1 MRYALYF
8 APEPGSPWAE
18 AGNSWIGRDAERGL
32 AVGQETVP
40 GIPPVLLS
48 QLTSGARRYG
58 LHATLKAPFHLAPGF
73 SEANLEAMAAAFC
86 QAQRR
91 IAVPALTV
99 KPLDHFLAL
108 RPEGAEDAELEI
120 GALAMRC
127 VSYFDLLRAAPADH
141 DLATRRRRSMSLRQ
155 EALLQ
160 RWGYPYTEEE
170 YRFHLTLSDDLREID
185 DDAAYALRRAAEEH
199 FAPLIAQASFAIDR
213 LCIFREA
220 GPGAPFA
227 VWRSFPFGDRL
238 PQTSLP
244 GVLPAP
250 GRLFFFVGPTGAG
263 KDSLLRWV
271 QQRVPNRDTVFA
283 RRTVTKPAQE
293 GDVHEA
299 VDTATFWNLA
309 AAGQFAM
316 QWQVDGVSYGVRRCI
331 EADLLAGFD
340 VLVNG
345 SREYV
350 PQLQRLYPQA
360 QVVWIEADAALL
372 EERLAARGRESGAA
386 LLRRISRASQFP
398 PPESR
403 ADSYANS
410 QQVVR
415 IDNSGEIETAGQRVL
430 ELLRR

>member
-1 MRYALYF
+1 MRYGLYF

-18 AGNSWIGRDAERGL
+18 AGNCWIGRDAERGM

-58 LHATLKAPFHLAPGF
+58 FHATLKAPFHLAQGF

-91 IAVPALTV
+91 IVVPAPGIR
-99 KPLDHFLAL
+99 PLDHFLAL
-108 RPEGAEDAELEI
+108 RPGGAEDEI

-127 VSYFDLLRAAPADH
+127 VSFFDLLRAAPAENE
-141 DLATRRRRSMSLRQ
+141 LATRRRRSLSPRQ

-185 DDAAYALRRAAEEH
+185 EDAAYALRRAAEEH
-199 FAPLIAQASFAIDR
+199 FAPVAAQAPFVVDR
-213 LCIFREA
+213 LCIFRET

-238 PQTSLP
+238 PQAS
-244 GVLPAP
+244 LPAP
-250 GRLFFFVGPTGAG
+250 GRLFFFVGPSGAG

-271 QQRVPNRDTVFA
+271 QQRLPHGGMVFA
-283 RRTVTKPAQE
+283 RRTVTKPVAAGQ
-293 GDVHEA
+293 GSDGGSAHES
-299 VDTATFWNLA
+299 VDAAAFWNLA
-309 AAGQFAM
+309 ASGQFAM
-316 QWQVDGVSYGVRRCI
+316 QWQVDGVCYGVRRGI
-331 EADLLAGFD
+331 EADLRAGFD
-340 VLVNG
+340 VVVNG

-350 PQLQRLYPQA
+350 PQLEQLYPQA
-360 QVVWIEADAALL
+360 QVVWIEAEAHLL
-372 EERLAARGRESGAA
+372 EERLTARGRESGAA
-386 LLRRISRASQFP
+386 LLRRISRATQFS
-398 PPESR
+398 PPESKR
-403 ADSYANS
+403 
-410 QQVVR
+410 VIR
-415 IDNSGEIETAGQRVL
+415 IDNSGELETAGQRVL

>member
-18 AGNSWIGRDAERGL
+18 AGNCWLGRDAERGVDL
-32 AVGQETVP
+32 GQDQVP
-40 GIPPVLLS
+40 GMPRVLLS

-58 LHATLKAPFHLAPGF
+58 FHATLKAPFHLAPGF
-73 SEANLEAMAAAFC
+73 FEANLEAMAAAFC

-91 IAVPALTV
+91 ITVPALKV

-108 RPEGAEDAELEI
+108 RPEGAEDEI

-127 VSYFDLLRAAPADH
+127 VSYFDLLRAAPADNE
-141 DLATRRRRSMSLRQ
+141 LATRRRRSLSQRQ

-170 YRFHLTLSDDLREID
+170 YRFHLTVSDDLREVGE
-185 DDAAYALRRAAEEH
+185 DAGYTLRRAAEEH
-199 FAPLIAQASFAIDR
+199 FAPVAAQAPFVIDR
-213 LCIFREA
+213 LCIFRET

-238 PQTSLP
+238 PLANLP
-244 GVLPAP
+244 EP
-250 GRLFFFVGPTGAG
+250 GRLFFFVGPSGAG

-271 QQRVPNRDTVFA
+271 QQRLPQSNTVFA
-283 RRTVTKPAQE
+283 RRTVTKPAAA
-293 GDVHEA
+293 DTHEA
-299 VDTATFWNLA
+299 VDTASFWNLA

-316 QWQVDGVSYGVRRCI
+316 QWQVDGISYGVRRSI
-331 EADLLAGFD
+331 EADLQAGSD
-340 VLVNG
+340 VVING

-350 PQLQRLYPQA
+350 PQLQQLYPQA
-360 QVVWIEADAALL
+360 QVVWIEAEAALL
-372 EERLAARGRESGAA
+372 EERLTARGRESGAA

-398 PPESR
+398 PLESR
-403 ADSYANS
+403 
-410 QQVVR
+410 QVIR
-415 IDNSGEIETAGQRVL
+415 INNSGEIESAGQQL
-430 ELLRR
+430 LDLLRR

>member
-8 APEPGSPWAE
+8 APQPGSPWAE
-18 AGNSWIGRDAERGL
+18 AGNGWLGRDAEREH
-32 AVGQETVP
+32 AVAQEIVP
-40 GIPPVLLS
+40 GMPSVLLS

-58 LHATLKAPFHLAPGF
+58 FHATLKAPFHLAPGF
-73 SEANLEAMAAAFC
+73 SEANFEAMAAAFC

-91 IAVPALTV
+91 ITVPSLKV
-99 KPLDHFLAL
+99 KPLDRFLAL
-108 RPEGAEDAELEI
+108 RPEGAEDEI

-127 VSYFDLLRAAPADH
+127 VSYFDLLRAAPADNE
-141 DLATRRRRSMSLRQ
+141 LASRRRHSLSPRQ

-170 YRFHLTLSDDLREID
+170 YRFHLTLSDDLREIGE
-185 DDAAYALRRAAEEH
+185 DAAYALRRAAEEH
-199 FAPLIAQASFAIDR
+199 FAPVAAQAPCVIDR

-227 VWRSFPFGDRL
+227 AWRSFPFGDRL
-238 PQTSLP
+238 PQAS
-244 GVLPAP
+244 LPAP
-250 GRLFFFVGPTGAG
+250 GRLFFFVGPSGAG

-271 QQRVPNRDTVFA
+271 QQRLPDRDMVFA
-283 RRTVTKPAQE
+283 RRIVTKPAQS
-293 GDVHEA
+293 GDMHEA
-299 VDTATFWNLA
+299 VDTAIFWNLA

-316 QWQVDGVSYGVRRCI
+316 QWQVDGVSYGVRRSI
-331 EADLLAGFD
+331 EADLQAGFD

-350 PQLQRLYPQA
+350 PQLQQLYPQA
-360 QVVWIEADAALL
+360 QVVWIEADVALL

-398 PPESR
+398 PLET
-403 ADSYANS
+403 
-410 QQVVR
+410 QQVIR
-415 IDNSGEIETAGQRVL
+415 IDNSGEIETAGQRLL